1 MTIILAMMFGGT
13 VGFSVAIGFNYNS
26 YNRGKKDGLLE
37 GRDLGHE
44 IGYKEGYAHVN
55 HEAEAYRR
63 IKEKAN
69 VVSFRKNG
77 ESL

>member
-1 MTIILAMMFGGT
+1 MILIFTFGVM
-13 VGFSVAIGFNYNS
+13 VGVGITGIAGGNRYDKGFY
-26 YNRGKKDGLLE
+26 E
-37 GRDLGHE
+37 GRDLGYE
-44 IGYKEGYAHVN
+44 IGYKEGYARVN

-77 ESL
+77 ESQ